1 MSDLKPSFDSST
13 NTITVPDV
21 EHVEFLIAGRP
32 ITGDVEIKRN
42 TTVRVRAERG
52 FVLDKS
58 VEREHRFEVS
68 KKETAPEAKTEEKTE
83 EKPSETVAP
92 EVTAGNTPGNPA
104 QGSRVSGSTPRL
116 P

>member
-68 KKETAPEAKTEEKTE
+68 KKESAPEAKTE